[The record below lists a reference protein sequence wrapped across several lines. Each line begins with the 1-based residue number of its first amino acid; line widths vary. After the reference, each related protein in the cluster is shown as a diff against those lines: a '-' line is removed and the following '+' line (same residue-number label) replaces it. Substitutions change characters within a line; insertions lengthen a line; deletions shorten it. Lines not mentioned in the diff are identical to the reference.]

1 MTWLRLLLGQA
12 SSVRVFMICPINRK
26 KLAPSSCSGVT
37 KTIWKDISTTP
48 FMRNQL
54 KQSMSK
60 HLPPTK
66 ESKSSKA
73 TTNHGEPK
81 TKRQDSVKCSS
92 LWIQVEFAV
101 KKAIA
106 IHSEGG
112 WTIHNFLISHVILLL
127 EVIVLYLNFTL
138 ACKPE
143 LLWGMSTEISKTS
156 AIRILV
162 MVSAF
167 AATKALVRLMDWT
180 KASTPAKTQ
189 EAIVIMEALIF

>member
-1 MTWLRLLLGQA
+1 MVTIYSQHCQVHHAPTMYIVGENKSSRIYIHSRKGIGQLAALTTIVVSARKAGYILVLYRPDDNDMHLLLGQA
-12 SSVRVFMICPINRK
+12 SFPRVSMLCPINRK

-92 LWIQVEFAV
+92 L
-101 KKAIA
+101 
-106 IHSEGG
+106 
-112 WTIHNFLISHVILLL
+112 
-127 EVIVLYLNFTL
+127 
-138 ACKPE
+138 
-143 LLWGMSTEISKTS
+143 
-156 AIRILV
+156 
-162 MVSAF
+162 
-167 AATKALVRLMDWT
+167 
-180 KASTPAKTQ
+180 
-189 EAIVIMEALIF
+189 

>member
-1 MTWLRLLLGQA
+1 MQYLVPRKNGKKNSDKVTCQNFDRSDEHTCIFIHEEINICWDTLSYTCLIAMTCNDMHLLLGQA
-12 SSVRVFMICPINRK
+12 SFTRVSMLCPINRK

-92 LWIQVEFAV
+92 L
-101 KKAIA
+101 
-106 IHSEGG
+106 
-112 WTIHNFLISHVILLL
+112 
-127 EVIVLYLNFTL
+127 
-138 ACKPE
+138 
-143 LLWGMSTEISKTS
+143 
-156 AIRILV
+156 
-162 MVSAF
+162 
-167 AATKALVRLMDWT
+167 
-180 KASTPAKTQ
+180 
-189 EAIVIMEALIF
+189 